1 MRFKQRN
8 DVRNRSGGQRKM
20 KRVYLA
26 SPFFN
31 DKEIGYLEQVEEI
44 LAEKGLK
51 VFSPMR
57 KPIAENVEVGSRQ
70 WSIETFMDDIKHIK
84 WAEIV
89 VGIYHGNYSDS
100 GTAWEFGYAY
110 ATDKP
115 VILVHVGENSNLM
128 VHEGAHANITLEKLK
143 EYDFDELA
151 SSFYTGEML

>member
-1 MRFKQRN
+1 
-8 DVRNRSGGQRKM
+8 M

-31 DKEIGYLEQVEEI
+31 EKEIACLEQVEKI
-44 LAEKGLK
+44 LIEKGLA

-57 KPIAENVEVGSRQ
+57 HPLPETVSVGSRQ
-70 WSIETFMDDIKHIK
+70 WSIETFMDDVKHIK

-100 GTAWEFGYAY
+100 GTAWELGYAY

-115 VILVHVGENSNLM
+115 VILVHVEEDGVSNLM
-128 VHEGAHANITLEKLK
+128 VHEGAHANVTLKTLK
-143 EYDFDELA
+143 DYDFDTLP
-151 SSFYTGEML
+151 SSFYQGKMT

>member
-1 MRFKQRN
+1 
-8 DVRNRSGGQRKM
+8 M

-31 DKEIGYLEQVEEI
+31 EKEIEYVEQVEKI
-44 LAEKGLK
+44 LEEKGLN

-57 KPIAENVEVGSRQ
+57 NQLDEKLETGSRQ
-70 WSIETFMDDIKHIK
+70 WSIETFMNDLKYIK

-100 GTAWEFGYAY
+100 GTAWELGYAY
-110 ATDKP
+110 ASDKP

-128 VHEGAHANITLEKLK
+128 VHEGSHANLTLDELK
-143 EYDFDELA
+143 DYDFKKLA
-151 SSFYTGEML
+151 SSFYTGEMF

>member
-1 MRFKQRN
+1 
-8 DVRNRSGGQRKM
+8 M

-31 DKEIGYLEQVEEI
+31 DEEIEYMEQVEM
-44 LAEKGLK
+44 LLVKKNLK

-57 KPIAENVEVGSRQ
+57 HPLDKAIEVGSRQ
-70 WSIETFMDDIKHIK
+70 WSIETFIDDIKHIK

-100 GTAWEFGYAY
+100 GTAWELGYAY

-115 VILVHVGENSNLM
+115 VILVHVGEISNLM
-128 VHEGAHANITLEKLK
+128 VHEGAHANITLEELK
-143 EYDFDELA
+143 NYDFEELP

>member
-1 MRFKQRN
+1 
-8 DVRNRSGGQRKM
+8 M

-31 DKEIGYLEQVEEI
+31 EKEIEYVEQVEKI
-44 LAEKGLK
+44 LEEKGLN

-57 KPIAENVEVGSRQ
+57 NQLDEKLETGSRQ
-70 WSIETFMDDIKHIK
+70 WSIETFMNDLKYIK

-100 GTAWEFGYAY
+100 GTAWELGYAY

-115 VILVHVGENSNLM
+115 VILIHVGENSNLM
-128 VHEGAHANITLEKLK
+128 VHEGSHANLTLDELK
-143 EYDFDELA
+143 DYDFNKLA
-151 SSFYTGEML
+151 SSFYTGEMF